1 MNGSGFADTL
11 PARQFVHESDCG
23 RIFDVQG
30 HGSSNNST
38 F

>member
-23 RIFDVQG
+23 GIFDVQG
-30 HGSSNNST
+30 HDGSSKST